1 MMKTYSFFRLKDTG
15 IILVLFYLISVGLF
29 TSCKNN
35 DEENSGDPYFN
46 IEGNPTGLTV
56 DTKAKTQSY
65 VVRSNRPWQV
75 VAQSEVTWVKVFPA
89 EGDDDG
95 IFQIIVN
102 ENTTFDPRTMKFA
115 FVVDGKEQPV
125 LFTVNQDKAIPYVTI
140 SDIAGKNINTT
151 AQDVKINVKA
161 NVAYTYSS
169 DASWFTFKKADVGT
183 TGTDLTFTAAAN
195 TNTTSRS
202 ANVSFVCAQFPAL
215 NATLVVKQEGKSE
228 GTIVFF
234 EDFSWLNYGVNIF
247 YTTTNETIIDS
258 WTQAEKDKGWTSTP
272 TFTGTKNESCCYAR
286 TGFVKLG
293 KTSYGGD
300 LISPKLSTLSGTKNL
315 LVKFKAVPYMTAA
328 GTKDDN
334 ILVVSVIG
342 PGTVSTSSFTIDNW
356 PNYATDPNCTAIWAD
371 IATERSFTITGAT
384 SATQIKFL
392 GRDYL
397 LTGVGAGKNRIFL
410 DDIKVLIPN

>member
-1 MMKTYSFFRLKDTG
+1 MMKTHSFFRLKDTG
-15 IILVLFYLISVGLF
+15 IILVLFYLISVGLI

-125 LFTVNQDKAIPYVTI
+125 LFTVNQDKAIPFLTI

-161 NVAYTYSS
+161 NVVYTYSS
-169 DASWFTFKKADVGT
+169 NASWLAFKKADVGT
-183 TGTDLTFTAAAN
+183 TGTDLTFAAEVN
-195 TNTTSRS
+195 TNTTSRT
-202 ANVSFVCAQFPAL
+202 ANVTFVCAQFPAL

-228 GTIVFF
+228 GTIVLF
-234 EDFSWLNYGVNIF
+234 EDFSWLNYGSPIF
-247 YTTTNETIIDS
+247 YTTTNETRFDS
-258 WTQAEKDKGWTSTP
+258 WTDTEKAKGWTTSVN
-272 TFTGTKNESCCYAR
+272 TFYKFVALYAR

-293 KTSYGGD
+293 LTSYGGD
-300 LISPKLSTLSGTKNL
+300 LISPKLSAVVGTKNL

-334 ILVVSVIG
+334 TLVVSVIG

-356 PNYATDPNCTAIWAD
+356 PNYATDATCTAIWAD

-384 SATQIKFL
+384 SETQIKFL
-392 GRDYL
+392 GKDYQ